1 MTKQLEKPCA
11 TCPFRRT
18 ALRGFLGGCDV
29 DTFVERAQSDARMP
43 CHQYFPLGLSY
54 GDAQIPGTR
63 EYRAPQCAGRAIHFS
78 NQIKRA
84 RNPNL
89 LVLPADHLVVF
100 SWPHEFREHHAP
112 REGSP
117 EREPPK

>member
-1 MTKQLEKPCA
+1 MPQQHQHPCV

-18 ALRGFLGGCDV
+18 ALRGLLGGCDV
-29 DTFVERAQSDARMP
+29 DTFQERAQSDARMP
-43 CHQYFPLGLSY
+43 CHEYFPMGLSY
-54 GDAQIPGTR
+54 WDAQIPGTR

-84 RNPNL
+84 RDPNL
-89 LVLPADHLVVF
+89 LVLPADHVTVF
-100 SWPHEFREHHAP
+100 SWPHEFRTHHAP

-117 EREPPK
+117 ERDPPK